1 MKLIFSIQM
10 NKVFFMFIPTFRMC
24 VARLAFC
31 NISISLLQYLKKSV
45 KNEADFLPADKQ
57 QNCLQLI
64 PSFLMDRVKHAG
76 SSKKKKKFTIFL
88 QYLRK
93 EVKTSINARNWFT
106 YTYFKQIW
114 SGISPHAQHAYTDIY
129 KCFFFLI
136 GIHSMQG

>member
-1 MKLIFSIQM
+1 M

-76 SSKKKKKFTIFL
+76 SSKKKRSL
-88 QYLRK
+88 QYFY
-93 EVKTSINARNWFT
+93 N
-106 YTYFKQIW
+106 
-114 SGISPHAQHAYTDIY
+114 ISEKKLGHP
-129 KCFFFLI
+129 
-136 GIHSMQG
+136 